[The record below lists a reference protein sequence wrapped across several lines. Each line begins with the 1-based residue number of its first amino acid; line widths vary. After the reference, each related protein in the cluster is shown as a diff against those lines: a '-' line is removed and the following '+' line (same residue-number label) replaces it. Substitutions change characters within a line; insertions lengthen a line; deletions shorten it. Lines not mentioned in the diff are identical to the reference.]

1 MAARRPGL
9 TLEEG
14 SWPVSRRHIC
24 SLAILLLPL
33 AGSAS
38 AGAWL
43 RADGTTFMS
52 ISHEQDLAG
61 STYTGLYAER
71 GIGGRNTLGFRL
83 DHSGS
88 GQTGALIWLQR
99 SLDDGSGPNRWTVSL
114 GLGAVDRGG
123 SLLPAGE
130 VAAAWGRGIASP
142 LGGGWFTVET
152 RLNVV
157 GEPEDTAATDDATR
171 EARYL
176 GNLATQTA
184 IKTDVTL
191 GVHVTPSMVVI
202 NQIRFEQAEDTGFS
216 SKLSTSLVRDL
227 KGPAKLELGIMAPLS
242 EQGEPALK
250 VGTWLEF

>member
-1 MAARRPGL
+1 M
-9 TLEEG
+9 
-14 SWPVSRRHIC
+14 SRRHIC

-33 AGSAS
+33 AGSAT

-52 ISHEQDLAG
+52 LSHEQDRAG
-61 STYTGLYAER
+61 NTYTGLYAER
-71 GIGGRNTLGFRL
+71 GLGGRNTLGFRL
-83 DHSGS
+83 DHSGA
-88 GQTGALIWLQR
+88 GQTGALVWWQR

-114 GLGAVDRGG
+114 GVGAVDRGG

-130 VAAAWGRGIASP
+130 VAAAWGRGIANP
-142 LGGGWFTVET
+142 LGGSWFTVET

-157 GEPEDTAATDDATR
+157 GDPKDTPAATDDATR
-171 EARYL
+171 GARYL

-191 GVHVTPSMVVI
+191 GVQLTPSMVVI

>member
-1 MAARRPGL
+1 M
-9 TLEEG
+9 
-14 SWPVSRRHIC
+14 SRRHIC
-24 SLAILLLPL
+24 SLAILLAPL
-33 AGSAS
+33 AGSAA

-52 ISHEQDLAG
+52 LSHEQDRAG
-61 STYTGLYAER
+61 NTYTGLYGER
-71 GIGGRNTLGFRL
+71 GLGGRNTLGFRL
-83 DHSGS
+83 DHSGA
-88 GQTGALIWLQR
+88 GQAGALVWLQR

-114 GLGAVDRGG
+114 GVGAVDRAG
-123 SLLPAGE
+123 SLLPTGE
-130 VAAAWGRGIASP
+130 VAAAWGRGIANP
-142 LGGGWFTVET
+142 LGGSWFTVET

-157 GEPEDTAATDDATR
+157 GDPKDTPEAPDDAAR
-171 EARYL
+171 EVRYL

-191 GVHVTPSMVVI
+191 GVQLTPSMVVI